1 MARSIKPA
9 DIQVG
14 DLIRI
19 TRDLEVEEV
28 SLPNDRRNA
37 SVKAAMNTWW
47 SLVDAEITLIR
58 RFLPDLPNKT
68 GSVILTK
75 LDEAASPW
83 MLDST
88 ARWIS
93 PNGAAMTS
101 VQLRAHMEKFGLT
114 FEVIA

>member
-1 MARSIKPA
+1 MVKLIEFKDVQA
-9 DIQVG
+9 G
-14 DLIRI
+14 DTIRFSKEVI
-19 TRDLEVEEV
+19 VSRANESELYTNHGLYSKDYLRVMTSLE
-28 SLPNDRRNA
+28 
-37 SVKAAMNTWW
+37 
-47 SLVDAEITLIR
+47 LVDR
-58 RFLPDLPNKT
+58 PLPDLPNKT

-75 LDEAASPW
+75 LDEATAPW